1 MALNIAWVG
10 IGLLYLTPIFQGVET
25 SIGGVPFFTI
35 WATIVGPL
43 LMVLLYGINSYLR
56 IQADKTTE
64 RSEGAAAANTAG
76 GE

>member
-10 IGLLYLTPIFQGVET
+10 IGLLYLTPVLQGIET
-25 SIGGVPFFTI
+25 TIGGVPFFAI

-43 LMVLLYGINSYLR
+43 LMVALYGINSYAR
-56 IQADKTTE
+56 IKADKTTE
-64 RSEGAAAANTAG
+64 QRETAAGGGTAG